1 MNHKAL
7 ALRVIHDVFIH
18 VPYREIHAKSADF
31 GIIVAIISEKVC
43 IFAAGNKVFREM
55 ADYKKFFKREN
66 FIASMQAA
74 KERKQKWERE
84 VQQKW
89 DELNK
94 ELEPNDTKIAL

>member
-1 MNHKAL
+1 
-7 ALRVIHDVFIH
+7 
-18 VPYREIHAKSADF
+18 
-31 GIIVAIISEKVC
+31 
-43 IFAAGNKVFREM
+43 M

-89 DELNK
+89 DELHN
-94 ELEPNDTKIAL
+94 ELEATASLKNFERRIHT

>member
-1 MNHKAL
+1 MARRL
-7 ALRVIHDVFIH
+7 QLI
-18 VPYREIHAKSADF
+18 
-31 GIIVAIISEKVC
+31 GEKVVFLQR
-43 IFAAGNKVFREM
+43 IIKVYKEM

-94 ELEPNDTKIAL
+94 ELEPNETKIAL

>member
-1 MNHKAL
+1 
-7 ALRVIHDVFIH
+7 
-18 VPYREIHAKSADF
+18 
-31 GIIVAIISEKVC
+31 
-43 IFAAGNKVFREM
+43 M

-89 DELNK
+89 DELHN
-94 ELEPNDTKIAL
+94 ELEATEKKIALYKFNKSFPYISFI

>member
-1 MNHKAL
+1 
-7 ALRVIHDVFIH
+7 
-18 VPYREIHAKSADF
+18 
-31 GIIVAIISEKVC
+31 
-43 IFAAGNKVFREM
+43 M

-89 DELNK
+89 DVLISEVNRLDEIKRNPLN
-94 ELEPNDTKIAL
+94 L

>member
-1 MNHKAL
+1 MQKKARRL
-7 ALRVIHDVFIH
+7 QLIGKKVVFLQ
-18 VPYREIHAKSADF
+18 R
-31 GIIVAIISEKVC
+31 IIKVY
-43 IFAAGNKVFREM
+43 KEM

-94 ELEPNDTKIAL
+94 ELEPNETKIAL

>member
-1 MNHKAL
+1 MLN
-7 ALRVIHDVFIH
+7 
-18 VPYREIHAKSADF
+18 
-31 GIIVAIISEKVC
+31 
-43 IFAAGNKVFREM
+43 M
-55 ADYKKFFKREN
+55 ADYKNFFKREN

-94 ELEPNDTKIAL
+94 ELESTETKIGVFTGMT

>member
-1 MNHKAL
+1 
-7 ALRVIHDVFIH
+7 
-18 VPYREIHAKSADF
+18 
-31 GIIVAIISEKVC
+31 
-43 IFAAGNKVFREM
+43 M

-94 ELEPNDTKIAL
+94 ELEPNDTKCVGSISIIKTGSSIFALPR

>member
-1 MNHKAL
+1 
-7 ALRVIHDVFIH
+7 
-18 VPYREIHAKSADF
+18 
-31 GIIVAIISEKVC
+31 
-43 IFAAGNKVFREM
+43 M
-55 ADYKKFFKREN
+55 ADYKNFFKREN

-94 ELEPNDTKIAL
+94 ELESTETKIGVFTGMT

>member
-1 MNHKAL
+1 MARRLQLIGKK
-7 ALRVIHDVFIH
+7 VVFLQ
-18 VPYREIHAKSADF
+18 R
-31 GIIVAIISEKVC
+31 IIKVY
-43 IFAAGNKVFREM
+43 KEM

-94 ELEPNDTKIAL
+94 ELEPNETKIAL

>member
-1 MNHKAL
+1 MRKIGDFFGYMNYF
-7 ALRVIHDVFIH
+7 RN
-18 VPYREIHAKSADF
+18 
-31 GIIVAIISEKVC
+31 
-43 IFAAGNKVFREM
+43 FAAEKKGKIM

-89 DELNK
+89 DELHK
-94 ELEPNDTKIAL
+94 EMEPTETKIAL

>member
-1 MNHKAL
+1 
-7 ALRVIHDVFIH
+7 
-18 VPYREIHAKSADF
+18 
-31 GIIVAIISEKVC
+31 
-43 IFAAGNKVFREM
+43 M

-89 DELNK
+89 DELHN
-94 ELEPNDTKIAL
+94 ELEATEKKIAL